1 MPIASLFTITKLW
14 KQMRCPTTDDWIEN
28 MWYTY
33 TIEYYSAT
41 RNNDMWLEGKWM
53 QLEDMMLR
61 EVNQVQKHKACM
73 FSLMCGRYI
82 QKMNIYT
89 KKIHNHIKTQM

>member
-1 MPIASLFTITKLW
+1 
-14 KQMRCPTTDDWIEN
+14 
-28 MWYTY
+28 
-33 TIEYYSAT
+33 
-41 RNNDMWLEGKWM
+41 
-53 QLEDMMLR
+53 
-61 EVNQVQKHKACM
+61 M